1 MEEQFGLL
9 LGAFS
14 VILALIFF
22 PGNMLNKEF

>member
-1 MEEQFGLL
+1 MEEQSGLL

-22 PGNMLNKEF
+22 QGNMLNKEF